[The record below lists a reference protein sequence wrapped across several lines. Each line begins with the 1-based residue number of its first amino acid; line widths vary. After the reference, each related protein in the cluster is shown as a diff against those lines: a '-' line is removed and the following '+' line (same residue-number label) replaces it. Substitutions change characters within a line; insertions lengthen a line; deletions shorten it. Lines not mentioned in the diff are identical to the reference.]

1 VTTVIAEP
9 RSAEEFC
16 RQQHPRL
23 VRSLAVYTGDRDL
36 AEELAQEALARAYRD
51 WRHVSALE
59 RPEAWAHRVAVNLAN
74 SHFRRRRY
82 EQAARARAAAR
93 TPAWTEPPSPLDA
106 SLVAALAALSPR
118 QREALVLRFVLDLSV
133 AATAGHMGCAE
144 GTVRALT
151 AQGVAALRRDPHL
164 SDLEEPGDD

>member
-1 VTTVIAEP
+1 MIAQP

-51 WRHVSALE
+51 WAHVSGLD

-93 TPAWTEPPSPLDA
+93 TPVSSDPPPPLDRTV
-106 SLVAALAALSPR
+106 VAALAQLTRR

-133 AATAGHMGCAE
+133 AATAQHMGCAE

-164 SDLEEPGDD
+164 TDLEEPGDD

>member
-1 VTTVIAEP
+1 MIAQP

-51 WRHVSALE
+51 WGHVSTLD
-59 RPEAWAHRVAVNLAN
+59 RPEAWAHRVAVEPRQQPLPAP
-74 SHFRRRRY
+74 SV
-82 EQAARARAAAR
+82 RAGRAGTGRGADPGVQR
-93 TPAWTEPPSPLDA
+93 PPPPLDRTV
-106 SLVAALAALSPR
+106 VAALAQLSRR

-133 AATAGHMGCAE
+133 AATAQHMGCAE

-164 SDLEEPGDD
+164 ADLEEPGDD